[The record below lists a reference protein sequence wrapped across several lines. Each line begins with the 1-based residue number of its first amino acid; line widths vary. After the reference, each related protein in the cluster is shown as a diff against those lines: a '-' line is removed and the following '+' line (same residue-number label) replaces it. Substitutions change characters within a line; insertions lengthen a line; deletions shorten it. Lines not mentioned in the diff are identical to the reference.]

1 MPIKIVERG
10 RFYYVYGQIEYNG
23 RPITSTYRHSTKST
37 TRAGAEDWLARETEN
52 QIRQYLLGDE
62 PSKTFSDAIMLYNA
76 SPKVAKQLIP
86 IVEEIGDMPLRAVSG
101 ALLKG
106 LGPKLK
112 PKASTDTWW
121 REIVTPASAVINN
134 AHELE
139 GTPLIRVKPYDKFER
154 IAQDRRRGKTSRVER
169 TPADK
174 EWIEAFCSAADPYN
188 AALVRFMF
196 ETAARIDQAVSLEPD
211 DLRPAEN
218 KVRVKAQK
226 GHPESWITVSPQ
238 MMDELLALPAKRPK
252 NRKTGKFMKPRVF
265 GYGSSTGYNTRWKT
279 ICKRAGIP
287 YLSAHPAGRHG
298 FFTELVVRQGV
309 DPVTAAKAGR
319 WSDPN
324 LPMPMRR
331 RMRPMSEPVFVQ
343 TTYSRTLYKHPS
355 SRNHRR
361 NSAMNGSLL
370 RGRLQVRILP
380 GSPFCYLH
388 DNFPFVAEGCAG
400 VSRFGRAGFISTS
413 CINGLAMRSRSA
425 PWVLRSSS
433 DRLWWPASA
442 VKLVRCPGRV

>member
-1 MPIKIVERG
+1 MPLQIYKRG
-10 RFYYVYGQIEYNG
+10 RVYWAKGWVEYNS
-23 RPITSTYRHSTKST
+23 RPIAGPYRRSTKASSE
-37 TRAGAEDWLARETEN
+37 AGARDWVARETEL
-52 QIRQYLLGDE
+52 QIRRHVVGDE
-62 PSKTFSDAIMLYNA
+62 PSKTFSDAIMLYNM
-76 SPKVAKQLIP
+76 SPKTAKQLIP
-86 IVEEIGDMPLRAVSG
+86 IVEEIGDMPLGAISA

-121 REIVTPASAVINN
+121 REIVTPACAVINN

-154 IAQDRRRGKTSRVER
+154 IAQDKLRGKISRVER
-169 TPADK
+169 IPADK
-174 EWIEAFCSAADPYN
+174 EWIDSFCKAADPYN

-196 ETAARIDQAVSLEPD
+196 ETAARIDQAISLEPD
-211 DLRPAEN
+211 DLRPTEH

-238 MMDELLALPAKRPK
+238 MMDELLALPPKRPK
-252 NRKTGKFMKPRVF
+252 NRKTGKLMRPRVF

-324 LPMPMRR
+324 LPMRIYAHAETDEADIR
-331 RMRPMSEPVFVQ
+331 ARFRTNHVQ
-343 TTYSRTLYKHPS
+343 TDTVQTLKHLKS
-355 SRNHRR
+355 KK
-361 NSAMNGSLL
+361 
-370 RGRLQVRILP
+370 
-380 GSPFCYLH
+380 
-388 DNFPFVAEGCAG
+388 E
-400 VSRFGRAGFISTS
+400 
-413 CINGLAMRSRSA
+413 
-425 PWVLRSSS
+425 
-433 DRLWWPASA
+433 
-442 VKLVRCPGRV
+442 